1 MFCFTAVEF
10 ESSVC

>member
-1 MFCFTAVEF
+1 MFCFTAAEF